1 MTDNVPEKKKK
12 EVVIEQGK
20 TGKNCPIRFE
30 FDGEK
35 LEKTIVKKGFSG
47 QEALER
53 VFGTSDAEL
62 VSEII
67 NHSTNAMGGHSQEKK
82 QNALIQYL
90 ADSQPQNTTE
100 AKLYAQAHVL
110 FSQGMLFI
118 GYARNENM
126 VCQQEHYLKNGFKF
140 LRLHDETL
148 QTLDRLRRKEQRI
161 VVQHV
166 TVNDGGQAAILTKID
181 GGGGVKEKGDD

>member
-1 MTDNVPEKKKK
+1 MTENVPEKKKK

-20 TGKNCPIRFE
+20 TGKNCPIRFD

-35 LEKTIVKKGFSG
+35 LEKIIVKNGFSG

-53 VFGTSDAEL
+53 VFGTSDVEL
-62 VSEII
+62 VEEII
-67 NHSTNAMGGHSQEKK
+67 NRSTNAIGDHSQEQK
-82 QNALIQYL
+82 QNALTQYL
-90 ADSQPQNTTE
+90 ADCQPRNATE
-100 AKLYAQAHVL
+100 AKLYSQAHVL
-110 FSQGMLFI
+110 FSQGMRFI
-118 GYARNENM
+118 GYARDENM
-126 VCQQEHYLKNGFKF
+126 MCQQEYYLKNGFKF
-140 LRLHDETL
+140 LRLHHETL

-181 GGGGVKEKGDD
+181 GGGG